1 MGVFSRIKDMT
12 KASINEMLDKVED
25 PIVML
30 NQYLRDMEEE
40 IAQAEVTVAKQIAN
54 ERKLLQRT
62 EEARRYSADREKQA
76 AEALKNGHE
85 AIARQALEEKLYYDQ
100 KITEYEEMHFQSKSQ
115 ADELMGQ
122 LHEMKDEFYKMRNKR
137 NELVSR
143 AQLAKAKKQMSQ
155 VVYNGSLNGGQASRG
170 FHRMEEKIMQ
180 MEVEA
185 EVSRKP
191 YIPGGAVGSSS
202 YGSSSYGT
210 YGAPVDYAKQ
220 QQVDEQMQRLK
231 EKMGLSSPVETA
243 PQTENN
249 DDETK

>member
-62 EEARRYSADREKQA
+62 EEARRYSVEREKQA

-100 KITEYEEMHFQSKSQ
+100 KISEHADMHLQSKSQ
-115 ADELMGQ
+115 ADELMSQ

-143 AQLAKAKKQMSQ
+143 AQMAKAKKQMSQ
-155 VVYNGSLNGGQASRG
+155 VVYNGSINGGQASRG
-170 FHRMEEKIMQ
+170 FHRMEEKILQ

-191 YIPGGAVGSSS
+191 YVPGASVTSNS
-202 YGSSSYGT
+202 YGRAS
-210 YGAPVDYAKQ
+210 APVDYAKQ
-220 QQVDEQMQRLK
+220 QQVDEQMNQLK
-231 EKMGLSSPVETA
+231 ERMGLAAPSSPSEPA
-243 PQTENN
+243 ASEIENKE
-249 DDETK
+249 DETK